1 MVKIRLQGK
10 ITELKWFVKILSR
23 VKGIKMVDFSEPY
36 QNGNSDMYR
45 VYGTIEKITKTKKKG
60 E

>member
-10 ITELKWFVKILSR
+10 VTELEWFEKILSK
-23 VKGIKMVDFSEPY
+23 VKGIKLVDFSEPY
-36 QNGNSDMYR
+36 QNGKSDMYR
-45 VYGTIEKITKTKKKG
+45 VYGTIEKVTKSRKG

>member
-10 ITELKWFVKILSR
+10 VTELKWFVKILSK
-23 VKGIKMVDFSEPY
+23 VKGIEMVDFSEPL
-36 QNGNSDMYR
+36 QNGDSDMYR
-45 VYGTIEKITKTKKKG
+45 IFGTVEKVTKTKKKG